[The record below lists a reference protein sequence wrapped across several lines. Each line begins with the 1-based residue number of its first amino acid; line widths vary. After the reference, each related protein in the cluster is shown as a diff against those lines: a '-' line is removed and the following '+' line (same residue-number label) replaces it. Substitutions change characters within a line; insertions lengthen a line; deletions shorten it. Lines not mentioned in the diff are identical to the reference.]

1 MFTEPKTI
9 YFIYILVSNFFYM
22 PRGRPKGSK
31 NRPKLSAYNKNKVKQ
46 AREKLRETQCPLF
59 DKLPDADV
67 DQFVIVKGDN
77 VYIRWDFIQRF
88 LKGIAERINRLFVVN
103 QS

>member
-1 MFTEPKTI
+1 
-9 YFIYILVSNFFYM
+9 M

-46 AREKLRETQCPLF
+46 AREKMREMQCPLF

-67 DQFVIVKGDN
+67 DQCVIVKAGN
-77 VYIRWDFIQRF
+77 LYIRWDFIQRF
-88 LKGIAERINRLFVVN
+88 LKGTAERVARMFAVS
-103 QS
+103 QA

>member
-1 MFTEPKTI
+1 
-9 YFIYILVSNFFYM
+9 M

-31 NRPKLSAYNKNKVKQ
+31 NRPKLSVYNKNKVKQ
-46 AREKLRETQCPLF
+46 TREKMREIQCPLF

-67 DQFVIVKGDN
+67 DQFVIVRDGN

-88 LKGIAERINRLFVVN
+88 LKGIAERITRIFAVNR
-103 QS
+103 Q